1 MGQGDLK
8 ISILSTAHSDSIY
21 SARAPFTDR
30 IPTTNETYLFTN
42 EDEPKVEE
50 DDNDRTENLLN
61 SEEDISLQ

>member
-1 MGQGDLK
+1 M
-8 ISILSTAHSDSIY
+8 
-21 SARAPFTDR
+21 
-30 IPTTNETYLFTN
+30 PTTNETYLFTN